1 MKNNITCC
9 ICSKELSGKQTLFCS
24 TLCKN
29 KAHQSYEA
37 QQNRG
42 LERKNFL
49 IERGGGKCSLCG
61 YNKNSAALSFHH
73 TDPKEKEFQLD
84 LRSLSNRTQERIDK
98 EVQKCILICCNCHA
112 EIHNPQH
119 NLQ

>member
-1 MKNNITCC
+1 MNSYITCS
-9 ICSKELSGKQTLFCS
+9 ICGKELSGKQTLFCS

-37 QQNRG
+37 QQTRG
-42 LERKNFL
+42 LARKTL
-49 IERGGGKCSLCG
+49 LLEQYGGKCSLCG
-61 YNKNSAALSFHH
+61 YNKNSAALIFHH
-73 TDPKEKEFQLD
+73 THPQKKEFQLD
-84 LRSLSNRTQERIDK
+84 LRSLSNRTQERIDS